1 MHLSDEKIGKLL
13 EWFESS
19 SQMRAKWLPKRLNA
33 IKKNHDWIKPEIIE
47 DMSDEELKNRY
58 LDYFNSGTGE
68 KQSLNYI
75 NRDRPI
81 KNINKFRQTIIYLL
95 NEKIP
100 IDKRL
105 NSILDGKMHVDR
117 MGKALVT
124 AFLMDF
130 NPEKYCLW
138 NGKTEDGF
146 KVLGWEN
153 EYYEKGDKS
162 GAVYLKVLQ
171 LLNKLKNLKP
181 ELNLTLTDV
190 DLFLHT
196 IAAEEE
202 GINKVNNIKNQN
214 LPKKWAFTVNM
225 DLNPNFKDLERDT
238 WNSPNDLKKGDLILF
253 YCGAPLSSI
262 GDIFIAQSEAYKD
275 KIMEEGWNGPAVDLL
290 KEIELENPIKWDE
303 LKNHPILKNWGA
315 VKMRFG
321 KSHFKI
327 SNEQW
332 KELKKLI
339 LNKNPKQKDLIKKLF
354 QEEMDDNQPPE
365 NEKNDFLEFL
375 NQTYRQEKEIALKE
389 LKRGKNLIFFGPPGS
404 GKTVLSKIISEEY
417 LGRNA
422 YSLYTVHSGTDY
434 YDLVCRIVPEVK
446 DGNLIYS
453 KEKRFLLDALLSKK
467 VLILDEINR
476 TQIDTA
482 LGLFFTYLEREHRLN
497 DADHIRQILLKEAD
511 EDLEIDNLKD
521 LLNKFRIIGTLNVYD
536 KTFLFKLGDALK
548 RRFTFIEITTKN
560 DLIEDLKVSKRNEF
574 LESFE
579 YTGDSETADII
590 IEVFGELNKIKP
602 LGIGILKDTLLFTS
616 YYSENSA
623 DLAIS
628 SLIVPFFENDLNYSN
643 IRTILE
649 RHDLNNSLSKLNS
662 LNFGTSDINGI

>member
-19 SQMRAKWLPKRLNA
+19 SQMRTEWLPKRLNA
-33 IKKNHDWIKPEIIE
+33 IKKNHEWIQPEMIE
-47 DMSDEELKNRY
+47 NMSDEELKNRY

-68 KQSLNYI
+68 KQSLIHI
-75 NRDRPI
+75 NKFRPI
-81 KNINKFRQTIIYLL
+81 ENIDKFRQTILYLL
-95 NEKIP
+95 NETIP
-100 IDKRL
+100 IKERL
-105 NSILDGKMHVDR
+105 NSVLDGEIHLNG
-117 MGKALVT
+117 MGKAMVT

-146 KVLGWEN
+146 KVLGWDFSH
-153 EYYEKGDKS
+153 KGDTR
-162 GAVYLKVLQ
+162 GDVYKNVLE
-171 LLNKLKNLKP
+171 LINKLKNLKP
-181 ELNLTLTDV
+181 ELNLTFTDV

-196 IAAEEE
+196 IAAEDE
-202 GINKVNNIKNQN
+202 GKKEVYKIKNESTIQ
-214 LPKKWAFTVNM
+214 KWIFAVNI
-225 DLNPNFKDLERDT
+225 DKYPNFTNYEKKI
-238 WNSPNDLKKGDLILF
+238 WSSPENLKKGDIILF
-253 YCGAPLSSI
+253 YCSQPLSSI
-262 GDIFIAQSEAYKD
+262 SEIYMAQNDSYND
-275 KIMEEGWNGPAVDLL
+275 KKNTEFKGPIVNIL
-290 KEIELENPIKWDE
+290 KKIILENPVTWEELVNHPE
-303 LKNHPILKNWGA
+303 LKDCNL
-315 VKMRFG
+315 VKKKFGQSHYKLPQDMWNALMRF
-321 KSHFKI
+321 I
-327 SNEQW
+327 IE
-332 KELKKLI
+332 
-339 LNKNPKQKDLIKKLF
+339 KNPQQKDQFYEIFSEGVNISPK
-354 QEEMDDNQPPE
+354 P
-365 NEKNDFLEFL
+365 KNDFLEFL
-375 NQTYRQEKEIALKE
+375 NQTYSQEKEIGLNE
-389 LKRGKNLIFFGPPGS
+389 LQRGKNLIFFGPPGS

-417 LGRNA
+417 LGKNA

-453 KEKRFLLDALLSKK
+453 KEKRFLLDALLSEK

-482 LGLFFTYLEREHRLN
+482 LGIFFTYLEREHRLN
-497 DADHIRQILLKEAD
+497 DAEHIRQILLKEAD
-511 EDLEIDNLKD
+511 EDLDIDNLRN
-521 LLNKFRIIGTLNVYD
+521 LLDKFRIIGTLNVYD

-560 DLIEDLKVSKRNEF
+560 DLIEELKVSKRDDF
-574 LESFE
+574 LKSFE
-579 YTGDSETADII
+579 YKGDYETADII
-590 IEVFGELNKIKP
+590 IDVFGELNKIKP

-616 YYSENSA
+616 YYSENFA

-649 RHDLNNSLSKLNS
+649 RHDLNNSISKLNS